1 MRRLIVQIL
10 LKFFRSYLTWNE
22 WNTNPILTSVSST
35 GLPLRDIEY
44 PAIVICTQGVNSGVS
59 MKATAAKILE
69 YNIENGLDTFGI
81 TFTDI
86 FAMKEPALDY
96 FLKNSGNLL

>member
-1 MRRLIVQIL
+1 M
-10 LKFFRSYLTWNE
+10 
-22 WNTNPILTSVSST
+22 SST

-81 TFTDI
+81 TFADI

-96 FLKNSGNLL
+96 FLKNSGMYVTENKIQSDKSIITIICN